1 MKKGSATRRIRMIDR
16 RTRLTNRKL
25 SQFISIGAFLLA
37 IGISI
42 PGAEGSDRNS
52 AWNEMEYWTESIHT
66 SPFPVTP
73 ELLGQTCPGDLPDGT
88 CPSEKL
94 FGKLDLP
101 FSIPDKLMGNCPT
114 VKDQNE
120 SSQKSNG
127 VRQPRWKQFKSLSS
141 RMMFNKNGASQKS
154 NEVRQP
160 RWKQFKSL
168 SSRMMFNKNQ
178 SHPQT
183 QLVAIDPI
191 PFPSP
196 SRVNPGQAEQCP
208 GDIPGGTCP
217 AETKD
222 ENGNYI
228 YDTNGDGRVS
238 DSEREVARRDFHGTE
253 TVGIIPLPSPSP
265 VNPGQM
271 EQCPGDKLFGKVN
284 LPFRVPDKLTGK
296 CPGNEP
302 KDEHGNC
309 IPRANNT
316 APSSEPQQGE
326 TPSRWNS
333 LKVLFSGATLNLG
346 GSEPSYQKS
355 HGEIVK
361 DDGGGVRKDNAGNS
375 RVYELPAGWTKPHR
389 ESQEQAPKRED
400 LAISNDWHTHLNDS
414 HNDNGNGSR
423 PIPKEHEH
431 DVAAERNLHNEEP
444 YRNEHNWD
452 NNYGES
458 SIILNNDNGPGVI
471 RERDEHNVP
480 TGRNLRNEEPH
491 RNEHNW
497 DNNYDNLSIIPHF
510 SLTPFHISPAD
521 DDLPMSRSFTG
532 HR

>member
-1 MKKGSATRRIRMIDR
+1 MKKGSTTRRIRMIDR

-42 PGAEGSDRNS
+42 PGAEGSDRDS
-52 AWNEMEYWTESIHT
+52 AWNAMEYWTESIHT
-66 SPFPVTP
+66 SPFPVAP

-114 VKDQNE
+114 AKDQNE
-120 SSQKSNG
+120 S
-127 VRQPRWKQFKSLSS
+127 
-141 RMMFNKNGASQKS
+141 SQKS

-196 SRVNPGQAEQCP
+196 SRVNPAQTEQCP

-238 DSEREVARRDFHGTE
+238 DSERDVARRDFHGTE
-253 TVGIIPLPSPSP
+253 TVGIQPFPSPSP
-265 VNPGQM
+265 VNSGQM

-284 LPFRVPDKLTGK
+284 LPFRVPDRLTGK

-309 IPRANNT
+309 IPGANNT

-346 GSEPSYQKS
+346 GSEPSYPKS
-355 HGEIVK
+355 HGEIAK
-361 DDGGGVRKDNAGNS
+361 DDGGEVRKDNAGNS

-389 ESQEQAPKRED
+389 EGQEQAPKRED

-431 DVAAERNLHNEEP
+431 DVPAERKLHNEEP

-458 SIILNNDNGPGVI
+458 SIILNNDNSPAVI

-480 TGRNLRNEEPH
+480 AGRNLRNEEPY

-521 DDLPMSRSFTG
+521 DDLPMSRSFRG